1 LKKILNISEWNRRSH
16 FEFFANYDNP
26 FFSICSN
33 INVTELLTYS
43 KRNDKSFFLGA
54 LYLSIRSANQVEE
67 FRYRIE
73 NDQVVIYDQIHPFS
87 TVINEEKVFNFCEF
101 EYCDSFA
108 EFSKRSK
115 LSIAETNKLVSL
127 NLKQRNDV
135 IHYTTIPWI
144 SLTSIT
150 HPRKYDKQA
159 SIPKIV
165 FGKYYKDNYRIMLP
179 FSLEVHH
186 GLMDGYHVG
195 MFLET
200 FRQNISDC
208 ETILGSS

>member
-1 LKKILNISEWNRRSH
+1 TN
-16 FEFFANYDNP
+16 FDNP

-54 LYLSIRSANQVEE
+54 LYLSIKTANQIDE
-67 FRYRIE
+67 FRCRIE
-73 NDQVVIYDQIHPFS
+73 DDQVVVYDRIHPFS

-101 EYCDSFA
+101 EYSDSFSD
-108 EFSKRSK
+108 FSKKSK
-115 LSIAETNKLVSL
+115 LSIAETNKLGNL

-150 HPRKYDKQA
+150 HPRNFNKKE

-179 FSLEVHH
+179 VSIEVHH

-195 MFLET
+195 KFLET
-200 FRQNISDC
+200 FRENISDC
-208 ETILGSS
+208 EIILGSS